1 MRISIKSIK
10 KTNGKSDI
18 RKWFVICWFLA
29 LAFPMWAQ
37 YGVAF
42 TGRDNSGG
50 YVQMHHIV
58 AEDVTQGWTDTL
70 FFPDTILLLSN
81 VGVPTHPE
89 AGSFSV
95 SQNIPN
101 PFSGVTDFVMTLPQT
116 ELVDIEIVDLSGRKV
131 TGLSQ
136 RLAAGEHT
144 FRVWLRS
151 PQPYLL
157 NVRTSNDI
165 ASLKMLNN
173 GGSGTDRIIWLGESG
188 VLKSGFRDGHPHNPG
203 DIFRITGYMLLANG
217 NYVASETVEQPFEGS
232 STVILTFYISSN
244 LTVETGSCIGTTY
257 HEAVCEGTVT
267 SDGVLPVTARGI
279 CWGTASNPT
288 LSDPHTDESGEIGVF
303 TSTLTGLA
311 ADMTYHYRAYASN
324 AVETIYGEDSV
335 LTTLPNS
342 LPTVTT
348 ASVTNNVGYSATC
361 GGTVTDDGGLPILE
375 KGICWSTESFP
386 YPTISGPH
394 VISTDTGDTFTCDM
408 TGLTPNTNYYLSAYA
423 TNALGTSYGNVT
435 SFKSAYLLTT
445 HILSLSDTTNV
456 SVRATGR
463 IANGNP
469 SYSAKGFC
477 WSTSPDPTLADQ
489 YVVNTSSLTGGGN
502 YSGVITGLEP
512 GTTYY
517 VRTFVTNIV
526 GTSYSSG
533 QKVFT
538 TLTLPVI
545 ETDSV
550 VAVADSS
557 VMTGGNI
564 LHNGSL
570 PIMDAGV
577 CWSTSPN
584 PTYSGTHVSV
594 SDTIGHF
601 LLTLTGLSAD
611 SIYYL
616 RAYATNSFGTSY
628 GQEYLFRA
636 RVNYG
641 QTCPDAPT
649 VTDYDGNVY
658 NTVQLGTQCWMAEN
672 LRTTH
677 FADGTFIPV
686 GTEES
691 NYNYYRYY
699 PNEDSTIVDVYGFHY
714 NWKAAM
720 HGAGSSNS
728 VPSGIQGV
736 CPDGWHLPSRAEW
749 QAMKTYVS
757 GQDQYHCNTSA
768 ASIGKALA
776 SRSGWQYYG
785 TACTVGHIQEA
796 NNETGFNAYPAGG
809 EYMDF
814 GRDAAFWTST
824 ASYSTAYGGYA
835 FLYGLGSASS
845 EFFENNDYN
854 QWYQWH
860 SIRCL
865 KN

>member
-1 MRISIKSIK
+1 MRSSIQETKDK
-10 KTNGKSDI
+10 DVV
-18 RKWFVICWFLA
+18 RKWFGLFWLLA
-29 LAFPMWAQ
+29 LTFPVWAQ
-37 YGVAF
+37 YEVAF

-50 YVQMHHIV
+50 YVQLHHIV
-58 AEDVTQGWTDTL
+58 VEDVTQGWTDTL
-70 FFPDTILLLSN
+70 FPPDTILLLSN
-81 VGVPTHPE
+81 VGVPAYPE
-89 AGSFSV
+89 AGTFAL
-95 SQNIPN
+95 SQNTPN
-101 PFSGVTDFVMTLPQT
+101 PFDGVTDFVLTLPQSDW
-116 ELVDIEIVDLSGRKV
+116 VDIEVVDLAGRKV
-131 TGLSQ
+131 TSLSQ
-136 RLAAGEHT
+136 RLAVGKHT

-157 NVRTSNDI
+157 NVRTPHDA

-173 GGSGTDRIIWLGESG
+173 GSGGADRIVWTGESG
-188 VLKSGFRDGHPHNPG
+188 TLRSGVRDGHPHEPG
-203 DIFRITGYMLLANG
+203 DLFRITGYTLLANG
-217 NYVASETVEQPFEGS
+217 NYAASEIVEQPFDGP
-232 STVILTFYISSN
+232 STVVLTFYLSSDM
-244 LTVETGSCIGTTY
+244 TVTTGSCTGITY
-257 HEAVCEGTVT
+257 HEAVCEGIVT
-267 SDGVLPVTARGI
+267 SDGLLPVTASGI
-279 CWGTASNPT
+279 CWGIAENPT
-288 LSDPHTDESGEIGVF
+288 LSGQHTDEGGGVGVF
-303 TSTLTGLA
+303 TSTLPGLA
-311 ADMTYHYRAYASN
+311 AGMTYHYRAYASN
-324 AVETIYGEDSV
+324 AVETLYGEDSV
-335 LTTLPNS
+335 LTTLPND

-361 GGTVTDDGGLPILE
+361 GGTVTDDGGLLVLE
-375 KGICWSTESFP
+375 KGICWSSESYP

-394 VISTDTGDTFTCDM
+394 VVSTDTAYTFTCDL
-408 TGLTPNTNYYLSAYA
+408 TGLTPNTNYYLRAYA
-423 TNALGTSYGNVT
+423 TNALGTSYGNLT
-435 SFKSAYLLTT
+435 SFQSAYLLTT

-477 WSTSPDPTLADQ
+477 WSTSPNPTLADQ
-489 YVVNTSSLTGGGN
+489 YVVNTSSLSGAGN
-502 YSGVITGLEP
+502 YSGLITGLEP

-538 TLTLPVI
+538 TLALPVI

-570 PIMDAGV
+570 PILAAGV

-584 PTYSGTHVSV
+584 PTCSDSHISV

-601 LLTLTGLSAD
+601 QLTLTDLSAD

-628 GQEYLFRA
+628 GEEYPFRA

-658 NTVQLGTQCWMAEN
+658 STVQLGTQCWMAEN

-677 FADGTFIPV
+677 FADGTFIPI

-699 PNEDSTIVDVYGFHY
+699 PNEDSSIVDVYGYHY

-720 HGAGSSNS
+720 HGNGSSNS

-749 QAMKTYVS
+749 QALKTYIS
-757 GQDQYHCNTSA
+757 GQNQYRCNTSA
-768 ASIGKALA
+768 ASIGKSLA
-776 SRSGWQYYG
+776 SISGWQYYG
-785 TACTVGHIQEA
+785 TECTVGHLQEA

-824 ASYSTAYGGYA
+824 AYYSTAYGGYSY
-835 FLYGLGSASS
+835 LYGLGSASS
-845 EFFENNDYN
+845 EFFEISDYN